1 MVPSYRS
8 MQFKGKLKNQ
18 VLENGE
24 KTNFGTNFD
33 LISPNLGP
41 PNFFEGFTSQVVYIV
56 ATYDLLQFQGKRI
69 TQTQEND
76 KKPRFGPDL
85 DPLDP
90 NSGRCFFCCFFFFSK
105 I

>member
-41 PNFFEGFTSQVVYIV
+41 PIFFAGFTQ
-56 ATYDLLQFQGKRI
+56 
-69 TQTQEND
+69 
-76 KKPRFGPDL
+76 PDV
-85 DPLDP
+85 
-90 NSGRCFFCCFFFFSK
+90 
-105 I
+105 